1 MFDKNIHIHMPGSAA
16 AAEEVLKAI
25 KEARTEMS
33 EAMNAM
39 RREVAESRTV
49 TESALTAFTG
59 ITSRLQTALDSL
71 AARGIEEA
79 ELTSLAADLNQ
90 QQELLAAA
98 VAAGTYADPAAPA
111 PAPEP
116 SLPAPE
122 VIVAPLPDPI
132 TGEGGTSGEG
142 GAPAPAEEPAP
153 IVEPPVDPNN
163 PPQT

>member
-98 VAAGTYADPAAPA
+98 VAASTYADPAAVA
-111 PAPEP
+111 PMPEP

-132 TGEGGTSGEG
+132 TGEGG
-142 GAPAPAEEPAP
+142 APAPAEEPAP
-153 IVEPPVDPNN
+153 IVEPAPDPNN